1 MARAARWFSLLLALL
16 VGSPARADLCLYDA
30 KQDGTGANVR
40 WAAPPIGYHV
50 NVSRLPAAQQQG
62 ALAAVQAAFASWELA
77 CTSLKFQYLGA
88 STSTTEVPGAILVY
102 FGNDAASWAH
112 GASAYFYSLGWQSPS
127 GAIST
132 ASIGM
137 NARDYLWSVGA
148 APMSIDIQ
156 SLVTQVM
163 PGALGFYVGSDPQ
176 TGSVS
181 IAFNA
186 LNRTL
191 TQAHLDGAR
200 YLYFQAGA
208 GCIQPGKPAPCATWT
223 PPADGGP
230 PKLDAVALDASPAPD
245 AAKDAGVP
253 DGKKDGVPPD
263 GKKDGVAADGKKD
276 GASSPDGKQDGA
288 SSPDA
293 RKDGAS
299 GSDGKHEG
307 AALDGGRDAASAGD
321 TVRLDRAGPDLAG
334 WPLGSDG
341 FRPAPPL
348 GDDGCACALGVKP
361 ASPLA
366 AALLLL
372 ALLALRR
379 RRP

>member
-1 MARAARWFSLLLALL
+1 MARVAGWPLFLFALL

-30 KQDGTGANVR
+30 MQDGTGANVR
-40 WAAPPIGYHV
+40 WATPPIGYHV
-50 NVSRLPAAQQQG
+50 NVSRLPAAQQAG
-62 ALAAVQAAFASWELA
+62 ALAAVQAAFATWELG

-88 STSTTEVPGAILVY
+88 SASTTEVPGAILVY

-112 GASAYFYSLGWQSPS
+112 GASAYFYSLGWQSPT

-148 APMSIDIQ
+148 AAMSIDIQ

-163 PGALGFYVGSDPQ
+163 PGVLGFYVGSDPQ
-176 TGSVS
+176 SGSVS

-208 GCIQPGKPAPCATWT
+208 GCVQPAKPTPCATWT
-223 PPADGGP
+223 PPGDGGP
-230 PKLDAVALDASPAPD
+230 PKLDAAPD
-245 AAKDAGVP
+245 AAKDAGAP
-253 DGKKDGVPPD
+253 DLKKDGGSSD
-263 GKKDGVAADGKKD
+263 GKEDGAAAADGKKD
-276 GASSPDGKQDGA
+276 GTPSSDGKKDSASLADAGQDGA
-288 SSPDA
+288 PASDGKSDGK
-293 RKDGAS
+293 KDGAS
-299 GSDGKHEG
+299 
-307 AALDGGRDAASAGD
+307 AGGDA

-341 FRPAPPL
+341 VRPAPPL
-348 GDDGCACALGVKP
+348 GDDGCACALGAKP
-361 ASPLA
+361 ASPLSV
-366 AALLLL
+366 ALILC